1 MWQTLSCLDWCPQS
15 PSELQ
20 NVLSNCVMGE
30 VMVIG
35 IKTNFNVWGF
45 YRSLLTKLK
54 QTIA

>member
-1 MWQTLSCLDWCPQS
+1 MGQTLSCLDWCPQS